1 MSVIVG
7 VYVHRNGNVYIV
19 AVKHITLF
27 SLLLDMKRKLEAKV
41 KADVKVYLIPKDRLE
56 FDENGKPKLKKE
68 WLVFESKKKG
78 GQNGSEAGFT

>member
-7 VYVHRNGNVYIV
+7 LYLHGHNNIHVIT
-19 AVKHITLF
+19 VKHITFF

-41 KADVKVYLIPKDRLE
+41 KADVKVYLIPKDQLE
-56 FDENGKPKLKKE
+56 YDENGKPKLDDK

-78 GQNGSEAGFT
+78 G